1 MLDFGEELS
10 LESYRIPC
18 LIWIQLIVFFLLLAL
33 FFLLSSDD
41 SSTASASSASASAS
55 AATNPRRQKSL
66 VNGNN
71 NHHHV
76 STSTA
81 LTNRLQHTRG
91 AENLSIKGEIETSS
105 STRTVR
111 EEIAEREGSPL
122 YFLHPCHY
130 FKLARVAF
138 LKCLGLDSTE
148 SDSPP
153 IRRPRKRKE
162 S

>member
-10 LESYRIPC
+10 LESYRIPW
-18 LIWIQLIVFFLLLAL
+18 LIWIQLIVLFLLLAL
-33 FFLLSSDD
+33 FFLLSFDD
-41 SSTASASSASASAS
+41 SSTASSSSASASALQ
-55 AATNPRRQKSL
+55 NPP
-66 VNGNN
+66 VNDN
-71 NHHHV
+71 HHV

-91 AENLSIKGEIETSS
+91 AENISIKGEIETIG

-153 IRRPRKRKE
+153 IRKPRKRKE